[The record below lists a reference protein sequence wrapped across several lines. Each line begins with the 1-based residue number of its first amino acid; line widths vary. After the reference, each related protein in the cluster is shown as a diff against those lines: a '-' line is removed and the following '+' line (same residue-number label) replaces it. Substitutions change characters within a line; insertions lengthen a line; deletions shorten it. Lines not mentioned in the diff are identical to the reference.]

1 MNNEFFGARLL
12 FVPFSVCQL
21 LPRFHH
27 PYLFHFQPLTFCHVL
42 LLNVTS
48 PFYDRYFL
56 CYFKPI
62 SFFLI
67 LNKNI
72 FCCFSPQS
80 CPNLHTVQFFDR
92 NTLWYKIKLCH
103 LYFPIAATKINVKTI
118 CPFFCWLKTRS
129 GGDVSLQPVMWVCL
143 LSFSHLL
150 FPLSSFSSVCP
161 LLWSSLVL
169 SLRLPL
175 SPYKTS
181 LYSPSCLSSRPVS
194 QRWSSPHFL
203 LISKQCH
210 LFVTLSPQQP
220 L

>member
-1 MNNEFFGARLL
+1 MSSLELDYCLFPFLSVNLFLPFITLICFIFSLL
-12 FVPFSVCQL
+12 LSVIFCYWM
-21 LPRFHH
+21 LPVRFMIDILCVILNL
-27 PYLFHFQPLTFCHVL
+27 YLFSLFWTR
-42 LLNVTS
+42 TY
-48 PFYDRYFL
+48 FY
-56 CYFKPI
+56 
-62 SFFLI
+62 S
-67 LNKNI
+67 
-72 FCCFSPQS
+72 FSPQS
-80 CPNLHTVQFFDR
+80 CPNLHTVQFSDR
-92 NTLWYKIKLCH
+92 NTLWYEIKLCY

-169 SLRLPL
+169 SL